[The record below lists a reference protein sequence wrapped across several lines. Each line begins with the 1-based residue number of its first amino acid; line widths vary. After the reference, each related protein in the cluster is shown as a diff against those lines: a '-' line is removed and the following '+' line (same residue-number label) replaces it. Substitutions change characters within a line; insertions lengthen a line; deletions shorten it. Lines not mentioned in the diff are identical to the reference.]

1 MMSRPQP
8 LGVLPTLWFWREL
21 RTERPLLSMLVGLF
35 MGVFSMGIVWL
46 LQIAGSGLPVVFTV
60 GMGLPYFSLGILERT
75 LRWAVLRRRRA
86 LAHMHAPSALPP
98 GAD

>member
-35 MGVFSMGIVWL
+35 MGMFSMGVVWL
-46 LQIAGSGLPVVFTV
+46 LQAVGGSLSIVFMM
-60 GMGLPYFSLGILERT
+60 GMGLPYLALGILERA

-86 LAHMHAPSALPP
+86 LAQAHAPSALPP
-98 GAD
+98 DLE